1 LRPILFCFLLLSFVV
16 WLYFLR
22 FVPLLIRAHAIM
34 DGTADPAPSV
44 ELDGELSRWSFQY
57 ETSAGYSDAV
67 MADVSPIFVTG
78 VSLDGLDEAT
88 LTVTFDMR
96 YYAADGPV
104 ITQRAYG

>member
-1 LRPILFCFLLLSFVV
+1 
-16 WLYFLR
+16 
-22 FVPLLIRAHAIM
+22 M

-104 ITQRAYG
+104 IMYGHYSADTWHVTRGGTGWRVDRIHSNP